1 MTGTHHSIVR
11 RPSARLAVF
20 GLLERLST
28 WRQGNHCRPSSKG
41 GPAQS
46 ASAAPSVW
54 VFVSTIGELNAI
66 DPFLQ
71 ALLRLLGEPP
81 LTLISDRLT
90 YGDAYRKRF
99 PQAAV
104 EVIDGTGVN
113 ARELARRHPPSL
125 LVVAEIPCGLHDAPC
140 RFPFAM
146 VQAVKDAGAP
156 AVVVNGWLYGYEPP
170 SRLDA
175 IEQHMFSRQ
184 YIRSFDLMLVQTA
197 GVRTQLIEYGAEPGK
212 VSVTGNI
219 KFDALDANV
228 LPEGPLANAFKQ
240 VSGPIIVAGS
250 ITQADQARGLIDAFL
265 MIKASHPGALLILA
279 PRHPENQTFMSMLA
293 GLLDT
298 VRLRWRLRGATCDAL
313 ELGGFDVMV
322 LDTMGELRGCYAAA
336 SLAFVGTD
344 HNVLEPLAFGKI
356 VFTAGRWEST
366 YPSYPVFSELVRLHI
381 VRHVP
386 LIEDLGL
393 RWRQAL
399 NGEDSGHESDVKMKE
414 MRGASQRC
422 LNLLLQ
428 AGLLVRSSSLKRLD

>member
-1 MTGTHHSIVR
+1 MTSTRHSIVR

-28 WRQGNHCRPSSKG
+28 WRQGHHCRLPSEG
-41 GPAQS
+41 GPAES
-46 ASAAPSVW
+46 ASAAPSIW

-71 ALLRLLGEPP
+71 ALLRHLGEPP

-113 ARELARRHPPSL
+113 ARELARRYPPSL

-184 YIRSFDLMLVQTA
+184 YIRSFDLMLVQTE

-219 KFDALDANV
+219 KFDALEKTQVA
-228 LPEGPLANAFKQ
+228 PEGSLVDALKRVP
-240 VSGPIIVAGS
+240 GPIIVAGS
-250 ITQADQARGLIDAFL
+250 VSEVDQQRGLIAAFAVVR
-265 MIKASHPGALLILA
+265 ASFPAALLVIA
-279 PRHPENQTFMSMLA
+279 PRHPENSAYMANLDCLLKGT
-293 GLLDT
+293 GLDY
-298 VRLRWRLRGATCDAL
+298 RFRSAHSNPD
-313 ELGGFDVMV
+313 ELILGSIVV

-336 SLAFVGTD
+336 TLAYVGTD
-344 HNVLEPLAFGKI
+344 HNVLEPLAFRKS
-356 VFTAGRWEST
+356 VFTSGRWEPT
-366 YPSYPVFSELVRLHI
+366 YPSFPVFTQLLSAGLIQHTEAIENMGAEWLNRLTRSH
-381 VRHVP
+381 
-386 LIEDLGL
+386 
-393 RWRQAL
+393 QFSSA
-399 NGEDSGHESDVKMKE
+399 SDHS
-414 MRGASQRC
+414 GASMLDAQQGATARS
-422 LNLLLQ
+422 LALLVA
-428 AGLLVRSSSLKRLD
+428 AGLIKHK